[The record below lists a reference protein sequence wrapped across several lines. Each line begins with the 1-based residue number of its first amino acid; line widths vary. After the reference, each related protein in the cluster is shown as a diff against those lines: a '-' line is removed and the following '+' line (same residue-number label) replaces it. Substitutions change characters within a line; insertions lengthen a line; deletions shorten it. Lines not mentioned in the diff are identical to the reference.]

1 MTDRKRWAARL
12 LVLAAATTLL
22 GAIASCGRSHG
33 KVRIGIKPFV
43 EQKLL
48 AEMVVR
54 LLQEAD
60 LQVGPVIKCEDTYT
74 CHKRL
79 RDGEVDMLL
88 EYTGTGMLFLPGRI
102 ARDRINFRHLQEQY
116 APLGIRWLL
125 PLGFS
130 NSYQLVV
137 RTDRATSMGLESIG
151 DLARLPDGVRI
162 ACPMEYP
169 RRSLDGLYPLMRRYG
184 LKLAGEVKVIT
195 NPVERLQVLL
205 QDKVD
210 AIVLYATDGIMRDT
224 RIKVLEDPLDFFPPY
239 EAAVVVR
246 EEVAEAYPDLRRVLA
261 PLHSRLNAHVM
272 RALNYEV
279 QIQGRRPV
287 EAVMDFLFEQ
297 GLVTER
303 KDVRGR
309 VPPLQVALHD
319 KDSLAT
325 FSAAGLLAVRQAFH
339 QRTVQLKTVGDP
351 VHQVTR
357 AKARMAIVGA
367 ERFFRHGEEVPPPR
381 DTRVVAVAVL
391 GTRVLHVIRR
401 AADEG
406 RALDGRV
413 GIPLEG
419 SGANLVAGA
428 MLAAVGK
435 RPHIQ
440 QPVFYLVDAVSKGD
454 LDCALVLAPVGDTE
468 ITRALEGSKLAL
480 RPLDGWS
487 TAEHL
492 TRAPYLR
499 PVRIPAH
506 TYAGQD
512 EPIES
517 LGNQVVIAAPSP
529 SLTRRGNMGN
539 PGVAL
544 PATGHP
550 LTPEQAMELSRA
562 SGIPESVDPI
572 LPTPWVEPRAEEEQA
587 LSPATTFGR
596 ILNILL
602 FIFIAFWVWL
612 VIRREPGEEESP

>member
-1 MTDRKRWAARL
+1 MVESTRRARAWLVPAAL
-12 LVLAAATTLL
+12 LALACATTC
-22 GAIASCGRSHG
+22 CGRSHG
-33 KVRIGIKPFV
+33 KLRIGIKPFV

-54 LLQEAD
+54 LLRQAD
-60 LQVGPVIKCEDTYT
+60 LPVGPVIRCDDTYT

-102 ARDRINFRHLQEQY
+102 ARDRINFRHLQQQY

-137 RTDRATSMGLESIG
+137 RTDRATSMGLSSIG
-151 DLARLPDGVRI
+151 DLARLPQGVRV
-162 ACPMEYP
+162 ATPVEYP
-169 RRSLDGLYPLMRRYG
+169 RRSLDGLYPLVRRYG
-184 LKLAGEVKVIT
+184 LELAGEVRVEAD
-195 NPVERLQVLL
+195 PVERLRLLL

-210 AIVLYATDGIMRDT
+210 AIVLYATDGITRDT
-224 RIKVLEDPLDFFPPY
+224 RITILRDPLDFFPPY

-246 EEVAEAYPDLRRVLA
+246 EEVAEAFPNLRRVLA
-261 PLHSRLNAHVM
+261 PLHSRLDANIM
-272 RALNYEV
+272 QALNYAV
-279 QIQGRRPV
+279 QVQGRRPV
-287 EAVMDFLFEQ
+287 ETVADFLFEQ

-303 KDVRGR
+303 KDERGR
-309 VPPLQVALHD
+309 VPPLRVAMHD

-325 FSAAGLLAVRQAFH
+325 FGAAGLLAVRQAFH
-339 QRTVQLKTVGDP
+339 KRTVQLRSVAHP
-351 VHQVTR
+351 LAEVAR
-357 AKARMAIVGA
+357 AKSRLAIVGA
-367 ERFFRHGEEVPPPR
+367 ERFFRHDEVPPTR
-381 DTRVVAVAVL
+381 DDRVVAVAVL

-401 AADEG
+401 ADDD
-406 RALDGRV
+406 RTPLDGRV

-419 SGANLVAGA
+419 SGGNLVAGA
-428 MLAAVGK
+428 VLAAVGK
-435 RPHIQ
+435 QPHVE
-440 QPVFYLVDAVSKGD
+440 QPVFFLVDAVSKKE
-454 LDCALVLAPVGDTE
+454 LDCALVLAPLGDTE
-468 ITRALEGSKLAL
+468 VTRALEGSKLAL
-480 RPLDGWS
+480 RPLATWA

-499 PVRIPAH
+499 PVRIPAG

-512 EPIES
+512 APIES

-529 SLTRRGNMGN
+529 SLTRMGNMGN

-544 PATGHP
+544 PSTGHP
-550 LTPEQAMELSRA
+550 LTPEQAMALAQA

-572 LPTPWVEPRAEEEQA
+572 LPTPWVEPRAEEKTA
-587 LSPATTFGR
+587 LSPVTAFGR
-596 ILNILL
+596 ILNVLL

-612 VIRREPGEEESP
+612 IIRREPGEEETS